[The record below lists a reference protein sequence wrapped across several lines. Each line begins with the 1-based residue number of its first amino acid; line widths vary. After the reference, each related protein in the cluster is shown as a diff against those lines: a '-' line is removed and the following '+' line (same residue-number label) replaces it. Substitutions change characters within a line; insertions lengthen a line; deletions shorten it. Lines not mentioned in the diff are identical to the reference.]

1 MIHKNSNMSS
11 QNIVSTRGW

>member
-1 MIHKNSNMSS
+1 MSS